1 MPTAKQYKGQ
11 PRKDWV
17 NADWL
22 QHAYVQ
28 QHNPWLDEDDR
39 QYWKDKIKELQT

>member
-17 NADWL
+17 IADWL